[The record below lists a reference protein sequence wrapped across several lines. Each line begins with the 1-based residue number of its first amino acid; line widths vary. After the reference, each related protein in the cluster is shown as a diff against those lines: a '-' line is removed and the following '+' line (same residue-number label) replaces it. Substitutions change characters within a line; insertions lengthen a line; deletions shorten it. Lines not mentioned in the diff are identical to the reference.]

1 VKPRFRPFWDIFFVT
16 AFCTLLLTLSSQS
29 LVAKRVITPSAVLE
43 ACDRNEIELFEGRI
57 KNSLSDSSLPAQPN
71 SSLGN
76 NKPEGAETAS
86 AMNQVFTDSP
96 GHRTEYLVVN
106 TEWGTRER
114 IELSANALIRETPE
128 EAFAS
133 QITAASLFKSETPE
147 ITGRVW
153 VCTSSQQVWIDIDPL
168 TAPTDSD

>member
-1 VKPRFRPFWDIFFVT
+1 VKPRFHPFWDIFVT
-16 AFCTLLLTLSSQS
+16 AFYTVLLSVSSQPIA
-29 LVAKRVITPSAVLE
+29 AKRVIAPAAVLE

-57 KNSLSDSSLPAQPN
+57 KNSLSDPSLPAQQFT
-71 SSLGN
+71 GN

-96 GHRTEYLVVN
+96 GHRTGYLAVN
-106 TEWGTRER
+106 TEWGTTER
-114 IELSANALIRETPE
+114 IELSANALIREMPE

>member
-1 VKPRFRPFWDIFFVT
+1 M
-16 AFCTLLLTLSSQS
+16 
-29 LVAKRVITPSAVLE
+29 AKRVITPSAVLE

-114 IELSANALIRETPE
+114 IELSANALIREMPKET
-128 EAFAS
+128 FAS
-133 QITAASLFKSETPE
+133 LINDESLLNSETSE
-147 ITGRVW
+147 FIGRVW

>member
-1 VKPRFRPFWDIFFVT
+1 
-16 AFCTLLLTLSSQS
+16 
-29 LVAKRVITPSAVLE
+29 VAKRVITPSAVLE

-57 KNSLSDSSLPAQPN
+57 KNSLSHPPLPAQPN

-96 GHRTEYLVVN
+96 GHRTGYLVVN
-106 TEWGTRER
+106 TEWGTTER
-114 IELSANALIRETPE
+114 IELSANALIRETPV
-128 EAFAS
+128 EAFV
-133 QITAASLFKSETPE
+133 SLINDESLLNSETSE
-147 ITGRVW
+147 FIGRVW